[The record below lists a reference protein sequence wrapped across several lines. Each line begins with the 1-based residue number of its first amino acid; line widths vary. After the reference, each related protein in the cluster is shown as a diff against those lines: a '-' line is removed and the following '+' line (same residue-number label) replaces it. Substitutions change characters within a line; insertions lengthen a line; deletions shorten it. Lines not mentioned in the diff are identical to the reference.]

1 MIQKLIARYKQ
12 MRTERYL
19 TQTFRH
25 QYAFVGMGQHSLSN
39 LYPVLHYLGV
49 PLKYICVTSE
59 RKAALIEQK
68 FPGIKGTASLD
79 EMLGDETV
87 GGVFVSASP
96 SAHFS
101 IASQVLQRGKSLFI
115 EKPPCQ
121 SLEQLDTLI
130 DLQRTAGSPVAMVG
144 LQKRYAP
151 AVRLLK
157 QRLRKEQ
164 LVSYDLHYLTG
175 AYPDGDALLDLY
187 IHPLD
192 LVTALF
198 GEAEILS
205 CREVAA
211 NSYLLML
218 RHEQITGTLEL
229 STSYTWTDAEETLK
243 VCTASGV
250 YQLSQMEQLT
260 YTKKQPSFLGI
271 PMEKVRPRHTT
282 VDYLYRRNN
291 FTPVMTNNQVFS
303 QGYFGEIETF
313 VNAVEG
319 AATPVATNISE
330 IRKTY
335 SILEKMRKCLPT
347 LLFLLMS
354 VLPVAA
360 QGQKDHNFE
369 VAKHLD
375 IFNNLYKNLD
385 LLYVDTI
392 NPKDIIGTGINAM
405 LRRLDPYTEYYAQ
418 DETKN
423 LRMMLTGKYAGIGA
437 LIRKHQKLDRI
448 VIDEPYENMPAAE
461 AGLKKGDVIL
471 SIDDTLMTDKEVGY
485 VSSHLRGEAGTSFL
499 LKVMRPS
506 TGKMMKF
513 KITRKNIKL
522 PDLPYYGMREGNIGY
537 INFNQFT
544 QESAKEVR
552 RAFVDLK
559 KRGATSLIFDLRN
572 NGGGSEAEAVDIVNL
587 WVPKGVTVVENRG
600 KVRQASRAYK
610 TRLEPVDTVMPI
622 VVLVNGESA
631 SASEITSGALQD
643 LDRAVILGTRTYGKG
658 LVQIPIDL
666 PYNTNMK
673 VTTSKYY
680 IPSGR
685 CIQAINYKQGSVGYR
700 EHIPDSL
707 TKVFHT
713 AGGRE
718 VRDGG
723 GIKPDMEVKADTI
736 PNIAFYLS
744 ASGQDSTEVMFD
756 YVVDYIAQ
764 HPTIAPAADFHL
776 TDADWADF
784 KSRVIKNGFT
794 YDPVSK
800 KQFAELV
807 KTAKFE
813 GYYDDAKGAFD
824 ELEKKLNHDVAFDL
838 EKHKAVLL
846 QVLEADIIAAY
857 YYQAGSIEASL
868 NYDRQLREA
877 ERLLRNPEEY
887 KKLLAPQK

>member
-1 MIQKLIARYKQ
+1 MLLA
-12 MRTERYL
+12 
-19 TQTFRH
+19 
-25 QYAFVGMGQHSLSN
+25 
-39 LYPVLHYLGV
+39 
-49 PLKYICVTSE
+49 
-59 RKAALIEQK
+59 
-68 FPGIKGTASLD
+68 ASL
-79 EMLGDETV
+79 TV
-87 GGVFVSASP
+87 QA
-96 SAHFS
+96 
-101 IASQVLQRGKSLFI
+101 QKKS
-115 EKPPCQ
+115 
-121 SLEQLDTLI
+121 
-130 DLQRTAGSPVAMVG
+130 
-144 LQKRYAP
+144 
-151 AVRLLK
+151 
-157 QRLRKEQ
+157 
-164 LVSYDLHYLTG
+164 
-175 AYPDGDALLDLY
+175 
-187 IHPLD
+187 
-192 LVTALF
+192 
-198 GEAEILS
+198 
-205 CREVAA
+205 
-211 NSYLLML
+211 
-218 RHEQITGTLEL
+218 
-229 STSYTWTDAEETLK
+229 
-243 VCTASGV
+243 
-250 YQLSQMEQLT
+250 
-260 YTKKQPSFLGI
+260 
-271 PMEKVRPRHTT
+271 
-282 VDYLYRRNN
+282 
-291 FTPVMTNNQVFS
+291 
-303 QGYFGEIETF
+303 
-313 VNAVEG
+313 
-319 AATPVATNISE
+319 
-330 IRKTY
+330 
-335 SILEKMRKCLPT
+335 
-347 LLFLLMS
+347 
-354 VLPVAA
+354 
-360 QGQKDHNFE
+360 DHNFE
-369 VAKHLD
+369 VGKHLD
-375 IFNNLYKNLD
+375 IMNHVYKNLD
-385 LLYVDTI
+385 LLYVDTL
-392 NPKDIIGTGINAM
+392 NPKDVIGTGINAM
-405 LRRLDPYTEYYAQ
+405 LRSLDPYTEYYAQ

-857 YYQAGSIEASL
+857 YYQTGSIEASL